1 MRCLSACCVHYE
13 YDSTKVRGPCKVVA
27 VLLLHCS
34 HRCTPVVLGCA
45 SLGNTH
51 PTRGKGVEEDVAVVH
66 EDDQS
71 WWSSS
76 LQTALPFGAV
86 CLADTPRNSPLSS
99 EKAPT
104 CLPAGFLPLYTLWL
118 SLRRFVFRAKP
129 TVLLF
134 FFFFLLPACL
144 LYTVLY
150 YDHELYYIRRIYYIC
165 IYTHQSGTVNN
176 ELKAYASPKSGSLLA
191 HTLLSHALFSVEGID
206 ILTQPAVHLP
216 QLLKSHRTMY
226 GFVTRRC
233 DGCSNTHI

>member
-1 MRCLSACCVHYE
+1 MGCLSACCVHYE

-134 FFFFLLPACL
+134 FFFFSCQRVYSIPCYIMTMNYIIYDE
-144 LYTVLY
+144 YTIYV
-150 YDHELYYIRRIYYIC
+150 YIRI
-165 IYTHQSGTVNN
+165 
-176 ELKAYASPKSGSLLA
+176 KA
-191 HTLLSHALFSVEGID
+191 ALWI
-206 ILTQPAVHLP
+206 
-216 QLLKSHRTMY
+216 M
-226 GFVTRRC
+226 
-233 DGCSNTHI
+233 N

>member
-1 MRCLSACCVHYE
+1 MRTIKADGRHLYKQRYRLVQC
-13 YDSTKVRGPCKVVA
+13 
-27 VLLLHCS
+27 VLLT
-34 HRCTPVVLGCA
+34 RLGIR
-45 SLGNTH
+45 LLPQRRH
-51 PTRGKGVEEDVAVVH
+51 PR
-66 EDDQS
+66 
-71 WWSSS
+71 
-76 LQTALPFGAV
+76 V
-86 CLADTPRNSPLSS
+86 CLR
-99 EKAPT
+99 
-104 CLPAGFLPLYTLWL
+104 GFYLCIHCDCHCGDSFFGQSRPFCY
-118 SLRRFVFRAKP
+118 S
-129 TVLLF
+129 

-226 GFVTRRC
+226 GFVTRRRC